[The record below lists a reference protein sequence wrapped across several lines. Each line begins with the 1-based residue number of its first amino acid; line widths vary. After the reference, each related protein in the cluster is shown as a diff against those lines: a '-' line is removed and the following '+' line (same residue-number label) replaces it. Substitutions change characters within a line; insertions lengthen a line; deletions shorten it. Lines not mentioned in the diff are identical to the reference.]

1 MMKIQSGVTTIL
13 MLTLLL
19 CAEMPVHAADKKLTS
34 LLAPYDEW
42 YFNFFYPNA
51 LPAKVTYVE
60 LLDTDGIL
68 YRYRMLGSTNAS
80 SASVGKWNEE
90 VMGIHSD
97 FNKAKNPPQAMH
109 FCWDSIIDKKVY
121 ETWITFG
128 YPVWEMMLTPY
139 PSPWDA
145 SIQEYH
151 RYLVIGLAPEGRVR
165 VWLVNNGKPNTRL
178 TEDKDIV
185 VETVSGEKLAMCKGV
200 TRFSRGY
207 NYIKETEDFI
217 KDKKYPYGNW

>member
-1 MMKIQSGVTTIL
+1 MTRNFR
-13 MLTLLL
+13 LLL
-19 CAEMPVHAADKKLTS
+19 LGGLLGLSVTATSKELTS

-42 YFNFFYPNA
+42 YFNFLYPHA

-145 SIQEYH
+145 SVQEYH

-178 TEDKDIV
+178 TEDKDIL
-185 VETVSGEKLAMCKGV
+185 VE
-200 TRFSRGY
+200 
-207 NYIKETEDFI
+207 
-217 KDKKYPYGNW
+217 

>member
-1 MMKIQSGVTTIL
+1 
-13 MLTLLL
+13 
-19 CAEMPVHAADKKLTS
+19 
-34 LLAPYDEW
+34 
-42 YFNFFYPNA
+42 
-51 LPAKVTYVE
+51 
-60 LLDTDGIL
+60 
-68 YRYRMLGSTNAS
+68 
-80 SASVGKWNEE
+80 
-90 VMGIHSD
+90 
-97 FNKAKNPPQAMH
+97 AKNPPQAMH

-139 PSPWDA
+139 PSPLDA
-145 SIQEYH
+145 GVQEYH

-178 TEDKDIV
+178 TEDKDIL

-200 TRFSRGY
+200 TRFSHGY
-207 NYIKETEDFI
+207 HYIKETEDFI

>member
-19 CAEMPVHAADKKLTS
+19 CAEIPVQAADKKLTS

-42 YFNFFYPNA
+42 YFNFLYPNA
-51 LPAKVTYVE
+51 LPADVTYVE

-145 SIQEYH
+145 GVQEYH

-207 NYIKETEDFI
+207 KYIKETEDFI

>member
-1 MMKIQSGVTTIL
+1 MTRNFR
-13 MLTLLL
+13 LLL
-19 CAEMPVHAADKKLTS
+19 LGGLLGLSVAATSKELTS

-51 LPAKVTYVE
+51 LPADVTYVE

-68 YRYRMLGSTNAS
+68 YRYRMLDGTISSSTTVAEWEDDL
-80 SASVGKWNEE
+80 SVG
-90 VMGIHSD
+90 MAS
-97 FNKAKNPPQAMH
+97 FNKAKNPPQAIH

-139 PSPWDA
+139 PLPWDA
-145 SIQEYH
+145 SVQEYH
-151 RYLVIGLAPEGRVR
+151 RYLLIGLAPEGRVR
-165 VWLVNNGKPNTRL
+165 VWLENTKKPNTRL
-178 TEDKDIV
+178 TEDKDIL

-200 TRFSRGY
+200 TRFSHGY
-207 NYIKETEDFI
+207 KYIKETEDFI

>member
-1 MMKIQSGVTTIL
+1 MMPNFR
-13 MLTLLL
+13 LLL
-19 CAEMPVHAADKKLTS
+19 LGGLLGLSVTATSKELTS

-51 LPAKVTYVE
+51 LPADVTYVE

-68 YRYRMLGSTNAS
+68 YRYRALDSTIPS
-80 SASVGKWNEE
+80 STTVEEWEDDLSVG
-90 VMGIHSD
+90 MAS

-109 FCWDSIIDKKVY
+109 FCWDSVIDKKVY
-121 ETWITFG
+121 ETWIMFG

-145 SIQEYH
+145 GVQEYR
-151 RYLVIGLAPEGRVR
+151 RYLLIGLAPEGRVR
-165 VWLVNNGKPNTRL
+165 VWLENTKKPNVRL

-185 VETVSGEKLAMCKGV
+185 VETVSGEKLAMCKKI
-200 TRFSRGY
+200 TNHSFSGGY
-207 NYIKETEDFI
+207 NDYILNFI

>member
-1 MMKIQSGVTTIL
+1 MTRNFR
-13 MLTLLL
+13 LLL
-19 CAEMPVHAADKKLTS
+19 LGGLLGLSVAATSKELTS

-51 LPAKVTYVE
+51 LPADVTYVE

-68 YRYRMLGSTNAS
+68 YRYRMLDGTISSSTTVAEWEDDL
-80 SASVGKWNEE
+80 SVG
-90 VMGIHSD
+90 MAS
-97 FNKAKNPPQAMH
+97 FNKAKNPPQAIH

-145 SIQEYH
+145 SVQEYH
-151 RYLVIGLAPEGRVR
+151 RYLLIGLAPEGRVR
-165 VWLVNNGKPNTRL
+165 VWLENTKKPNTRL
-178 TEDKDIV
+178 TEDKDIL

-200 TRFSRGY
+200 TRFSHGY
-207 NYIKETEDFI
+207 KYIKETEDFI

>member
-19 CAEMPVHAADKKLTS
+19 CAEIPVHAADKKLTS

-42 YFNFFYPNA
+42 YFNFLYPHA

-68 YRYRMLGSTNAS
+68 YRYRALDGTIPSPTTVAEWEDDL
-80 SASVGKWNEE
+80 SVG
-90 VMGIHSD
+90 MAS

-145 SIQEYH
+145 SMQEYR
-151 RYLVIGLAPEGRVR
+151 RYLLIGLAPEGKVR
-165 VWLVNNGKPNTRL
+165 VWLENTKKPNTRL
-178 TEDKDIV
+178 T
-185 VETVSGEKLAMCKGV
+185 
-200 TRFSRGY
+200 
-207 NYIKETEDFI
+207 
-217 KDKKYPYGNW
+217 

>member
-109 FCWDSIIDKKVY
+109 FCWDSVIDKKVY

-165 VWLVNNGKPNTRL
+165 VWLENNGKPNTRL

-185 VETVSGEKLAMCKGV
+185 VETVFGEKLAMCKGV

-207 NYIKETEDFI
+207 KYIKETEDFI

>member
-1 MMKIQSGVTTIL
+1 L
-13 MLTLLL
+13 
-19 CAEMPVHAADKKLTS
+19 
-34 LLAPYDEW
+34 
-42 YFNFFYPNA
+42 YPNA
-51 LPAKVTYVE
+51 LPADVTYVE

-68 YRYRMLGSTNAS
+68 YRYRALDSTIPS
-80 SASVGKWNEE
+80 STTVAEWEDDLSVG
-90 VMGIHSD
+90 MAS

-109 FCWDSIIDKKVY
+109 FCWDSVIDKKVY

-145 SIQEYH
+145 GVQEYH
-151 RYLVIGLAPEGRVR
+151 RYLLIGLAPEGRVR
-165 VWLVNNGKPNTRL
+165 VWLENTKKPNVRL

-207 NYIKETEDFI
+207 KYIKETEDFI

>member
-19 CAEMPVHAADKKLTS
+19 CAEIPVYAADKKLTS

-42 YFNFFYPNA
+42 YFNFLYPNA

-151 RYLVIGLAPEGRVR
+151 RYLVIGLAPEGKVR

-178 TEDKDIV
+178 TEDKDIL

-207 NYIKETEDFI
+207 KYIKETEDFI

>member
-1 MMKIQSGVTTIL
+1 MTRNFR
-13 MLTLLL
+13 LLL
-19 CAEMPVHAADKKLTS
+19 LGGLLGLSVTATSKELTS

-51 LPAKVTYVE
+51 LPAEVTYVE

-68 YRYRMLGSTNAS
+68 YRYRMLDGTIPSSTTVAEWEDDL
-80 SASVGKWNEE
+80 SVG
-90 VMGIHSD
+90 MAS

-145 SIQEYH
+145 SVQEYH

-178 TEDKDIV
+178 TEDKDIL

-207 NYIKETEDFI
+207 KYIKETEDFI

>member
-19 CAEMPVHAADKKLTS
+19 CAEIPVHAADKKLTS

-42 YFNFFYPNA
+42 YFNFLYPHA

-151 RYLVIGLAPEGRVR
+151 RYLVIGLAPEGKVR

-178 TEDKDIV
+178 TEDKDIL
-185 VETVSGEKLAMCKGV
+185 VETVSGEKLAMCKKI
-200 TRFSRGY
+200 TNHSFSGGY
-207 NYIKETEDFI
+207 NDYILNFI

>member
-42 YFNFFYPNA
+42 YFNFLYPNA
-51 LPAKVTYVE
+51 LPADVTYVE

-145 SIQEYH
+145 GVQEYH

-207 NYIKETEDFI
+207 KYIKETEDFI

>member
-1 MMKIQSGVTTIL
+1 MTRNFR
-13 MLTLLL
+13 LLL
-19 CAEMPVHAADKKLTS
+19 LGGLLGLSVAATSKELTS

-51 LPAKVTYVE
+51 LPADVTYVE

-68 YRYRMLGSTNAS
+68 YRYRMLDGTIPSSTTVAEWEDDL
-80 SASVGKWNEE
+80 SVG
-90 VMGIHSD
+90 MAS
-97 FNKAKNPPQAMH
+97 FNKAKNPPQAIH

-145 SIQEYH
+145 SVQEYH
-151 RYLVIGLAPEGRVR
+151 RYLLIGLAPEGRVR
-165 VWLVNNGKPNTRL
+165 VWLENTKKPNTRL
-178 TEDKDIV
+178 TEDKDIL

-200 TRFSRGY
+200 TRFSHGY
-207 NYIKETEDFI
+207 KYIKETEDFI

>member
-42 YFNFFYPNA
+42 YFNFLYPNA
-51 LPAKVTYVE
+51 LPADVTYVE

-145 SIQEYH
+145 GVQEYH
-151 RYLVIGLAPEGRVR
+151 RYLLIGLAPEGRVR

-185 VETVSGEKLAMCKGV
+185 VETVFGEKLAMCKGV

-207 NYIKETEDFI
+207 KYIKETEDFI

>member
-1 MMKIQSGVTTIL
+1 MMPNFR
-13 MLTLLL
+13 LLL
-19 CAEMPVHAADKKLTS
+19 LGGLLGLSVTVISKELTS

-51 LPAKVTYVE
+51 LPADVTYVE

>member
-109 FCWDSIIDKKVY
+109 FCWDSIIDKKLY

-145 SIQEYH
+145 GVQEYH

-207 NYIKETEDFI
+207 KYIKETEDFI

>member
-1 MMKIQSGVTTIL
+1 MTRNFR
-13 MLTLLL
+13 LLL
-19 CAEMPVHAADKKLTS
+19 LGGLLGLSVTATSKELTS

-51 LPAKVTYVE
+51 LPAEVTYVE

-68 YRYRMLGSTNAS
+68 YRYRALDGTIPSPTTVAEWEDDL
-80 SASVGKWNEE
+80 SVG
-90 VMGIHSD
+90 MAS

-145 SIQEYH
+145 SIQEYR
-151 RYLVIGLAPEGRVR
+151 RYLLIGLAPEGRVR
-165 VWLVNNGKPNTRL
+165 VWLENTKKPNTRL
-178 TEDKDIV
+178 TEDKDIL
-185 VETVSGEKLAMCKGV
+185 VETVSGEKLAMCKKI
-200 TRFSRGY
+200 TNHSFSGGY
-207 NYIKETEDFI
+207 NDYILNFI
-217 KDKKYPYGNW
+217 KDKK

>member
-1 MMKIQSGVTTIL
+1 
-13 MLTLLL
+13 
-19 CAEMPVHAADKKLTS
+19 
-34 LLAPYDEW
+34 
-42 YFNFFYPNA
+42 
-51 LPAKVTYVE
+51 
-60 LLDTDGIL
+60 

-145 SIQEYH
+145 GVQEYH
-151 RYLVIGLAPEGRVR
+151 RYLVIGLAPKGRVR

-207 NYIKETEDFI
+207 KYIKETEDFI

>member
-1 MMKIQSGVTTIL
+1 MTPNFR
-13 MLTLLL
+13 LLL
-19 CAEMPVHAADKKLTS
+19 LGGLLGLSVTATSKELTS

-139 PSPWDA
+139 PPPWDA

-207 NYIKETEDFI
+207 KYIKETEDFI

>member
-1 MMKIQSGVTTIL
+1 MTRNFR
-13 MLTLLL
+13 LLL
-19 CAEMPVHAADKKLTS
+19 LGGLLGLSMTATSKELTS

-51 LPAKVTYVE
+51 LPADVTYVE

-68 YRYRMLGSTNAS
+68 YRYRMLDSTIPS
-80 SASVGKWNEE
+80 STTVAEWEDDLSVG
-90 VMGIHSD
+90 MAS

-139 PSPWDA
+139 SSPWDA
-145 SIQEYH
+145 SVQEYH

-178 TEDKDIV
+178 TEDKDIL

-207 NYIKETEDFI
+207 KYIKETEDFI
-217 KDKKYPYGNW
+217 KDKKYPYDNW

>member
-19 CAEMPVHAADKKLTS
+19 CAEIPVHAADKKLTS

-42 YFNFFYPNA
+42 YFNFLYPNA
-51 LPAKVTYVE
+51 LPADVTYAE

-145 SIQEYH
+145 SVQEYH
-151 RYLVIGLAPEGRVR
+151 RYLVIGLAPEGKVR

-178 TEDKDIV
+178 TEDKDIL

-207 NYIKETEDFI
+207 KYIKETEDFI

>member
-42 YFNFFYPNA
+42 YFNFLYPNA
-51 LPAKVTYVE
+51 LPADVTYVE

-145 SIQEYH
+145 GVQEYH
-151 RYLVIGLAPEGRVR
+151 RYLVIGLVPEGRVR

-207 NYIKETEDFI
+207 KYIKETEDFI

>member
-1 MMKIQSGVTTIL
+1 MTRNFR
-13 MLTLLL
+13 LLL
-19 CAEMPVHAADKKLTS
+19 LGVLLGLSVTATSKELTS

-121 ETWITFG
+121 ETWIMFG

-145 SIQEYH
+145 GVQEYH

-207 NYIKETEDFI
+207 KYIKETEDFI

>member
-1 MMKIQSGVTTIL
+1 MVKIQSGVTTIL

-109 FCWDSIIDKKVY
+109 FCWDSVIDKKVY

-165 VWLVNNGKPNTRL
+165 AWLVNNGKPNTRL

-207 NYIKETEDFI
+207 KYIKETEDFI

>member
-1 MMKIQSGVTTIL
+1 MTPNFR
-13 MLTLLL
+13 LLL
-19 CAEMPVHAADKKLTS
+19 LGVLLGLSVTATSKELTS

-109 FCWDSIIDKKVY
+109 FCWDSIIYKKVY

-207 NYIKETEDFI
+207 KYIKETEDFI

>member
-13 MLTLLL
+13 MLMLLL
-19 CAEMPVHAADKKLTS
+19 CAEIPVHAADKKLTS

-42 YFNFFYPNA
+42 YFNFLYPNA
-51 LPAKVTYVE
+51 LPADVTYAE

-151 RYLVIGLAPEGRVR
+151 RYLVIGLAPEGKVR

-178 TEDKDIV
+178 TEDKDIL

-207 NYIKETEDFI
+207 KYIKETEDFI

>member
-1 MMKIQSGVTTIL
+1 
-13 MLTLLL
+13 
-19 CAEMPVHAADKKLTS
+19 
-34 LLAPYDEW
+34 
-42 YFNFFYPNA
+42 
-51 LPAKVTYVE
+51 
-60 LLDTDGIL
+60 
-68 YRYRMLGSTNAS
+68 GSTNAS

-145 SIQEYH
+145 SIQEYR
-151 RYLVIGLAPEGRVR
+151 RYLLIGLAPEGRVR
-165 VWLVNNGKPNTRL
+165 VWLENTKKPNTRL
-178 TEDKDIV
+178 TEDKDIL

-200 TRFSRGY
+200 TRFSR
-207 NYIKETEDFI
+207 
-217 KDKKYPYGNW
+217 

>member
-1 MMKIQSGVTTIL
+1 MTPNFR
-13 MLTLLL
+13 LLL
-19 CAEMPVHAADKKLTS
+19 LGGLLGLSVTATSKELTS

-207 NYIKETEDFI
+207 KYIKETEDFI

>member
-1 MMKIQSGVTTIL
+1 MTRNFR
-13 MLTLLL
+13 LLL
-19 CAEMPVHAADKKLTS
+19 LGGLLGLSVTATSKELTS

-51 LPAKVTYVE
+51 LPADVTYVE

-68 YRYRMLGSTNAS
+68 YRYRALDSTIPS
-80 SASVGKWNEE
+80 STTVAEWEDDLSVG
-90 VMGIHSD
+90 MAS

-139 PSPWDA
+139 PSLRDA
-145 SIQEYH
+145 GVQEYH
-151 RYLVIGLAPEGRVR
+151 RYLLIGLAPEGKIRI
-165 VWLVNNGKPNTRL
+165 WLENTKKPNTRL
-178 TEDKDIV
+178 TENKDIM

-200 TRFSRGY
+200 TRFSHGY
-207 NYIKETEDFI
+207 HYIKETEDFI

>member
-19 CAEMPVHAADKKLTS
+19 CAEIPVQAADKKLTS

-51 LPAKVTYVE
+51 LPADVTYVE

-68 YRYRMLGSTNAS
+68 YRYRALDGTIPSSTTVAEWEDDL
-80 SASVGKWNEE
+80 SVG
-90 VMGIHSD
+90 MAS

-109 FCWDSIIDKKVY
+109 FCWDSVIDKKVY

-145 SIQEYH
+145 GVQEYH
-151 RYLVIGLAPEGRVR
+151 RYLLIGLAPEGRVR
-165 VWLVNNGKPNTRL
+165 VWLENT
-178 TEDKDIV
+178 
-185 VETVSGEKLAMCKGV
+185 
-200 TRFSRGY
+200 
-207 NYIKETEDFI
+207 
-217 KDKKYPYGNW
+217 